1 MKTLY
6 IKRFKAINDGTIG
19 EFKLVQDSEVLLSG
33 YTLEPAGPDT
43 VTPNNDRRIPAGAYT
58 ATWSYSS
65 TFKKELPLLFSEM
78 VSKNRRILIHGG
90 NYPKDTLGCVL
101 IGAEYNERGVLKS
114 TNVLNE
120 LINLTRDSDFQ
131 AIIANNKGA

>member
-19 EFKLVQDSEVLLSG
+19 EFKLMQNGEVLLDG

-43 VTPNNDRRIPAGAYT
+43 TTPNQDKRIPAGAYT
-58 ATWSYSS
+58 ATWSFSPS
-65 TFKKELPLLFSEM
+65 FKKELPLLFNEL

-90 NYPKDTLGCVL
+90 NYPKDTLGCIL
-101 IGAEYNERGVLKS
+101 IGSEYNEKGILKS
-114 TNVLNE
+114 KDKLNE
-120 LINLTRDSDFQ
+120 LINFTQGGDFKVV
-131 AIIANNKGA
+131 IVNSKGI